1 MSAILHDLSGFL
13 YGLVVGISLGLTG
26 GGGSIFAVPLL
37 IYGLGIPIRS
47 AIGLSLAVVGATAGF
62 GAMLR
67 LKAREIDLR
76 SGMVFALGGM
86 VFAPLG
92 TWIGSLLPAS
102 LLLSCFAVLM
112 SFVGWRM
119 WVGKA
124 ENADSV
130 GPCVLRGDGKP
141 GPGCYTRLMVAGA
154 VAGVLS
160 GLFGVGGGFIIVPAL
175 LYVTGTTIHRAVATS
190 LLVIFLISLSGVASN
205 IAQGQAFPMP
215 VSALF
220 LAGGLLG
227 MLGGGAMR
235 ARLTGPVLR
244 KVFAAAMWA
253 VGLYMLLQNLTPF
266 LPKR

>member
-1 MSAILHDLSGFL
+1 MTSILHDLPGLL

-37 IYGLGIPIRS
+37 IYGLGVPVRS

-67 LKAREIDLR
+67 WRAREIDLR
-76 SGMVFALGGM
+76 AGIVFAVGGM
-86 VFAPLG
+86 VFAPAG
-92 TWIGSLLPAS
+92 TSIGHFLPAS
-102 LLLSCFAVLM
+102 LLLSFFAVLM

-119 WVGKA
+119 WMGKA
-124 ENADSV
+124 ETADAV
-130 GPCVLRGDGKP
+130 GPCVLKGDGKP
-141 GPGCYTRLMVAGA
+141 GLGCYTRLAGA
-154 VAGVLS
+154 GALAGALS
-160 GLFGVGGGFIIVPAL
+160 GLFGVGGGFIIVPSL

-190 LLVIFLISLSGVASN
+190 LLVIFLISLSGVGAS
-205 IAQGQAFPMP
+205 IAQGQAFPTP

-220 LAGGLLG
+220 LAGGILG

-235 ARLTGPVLR
+235 SRLSGPVLR

-253 VGLYMLLQNLTPF
+253 VGAYMLIQNLAPF
-266 LPKR
+266 IPKR